1 MFFRFYN
8 FLLFFFLPL
17 ILLFFLMRFFFS
29 KETKQSIIEKFLF
42 SKYPRPP
49 GKLIWINGV
58 SIGEAKSGL
67 TIAKEFLVNRPDC
80 NVLLSTSTISAYN
93 EIAKQKEKI
102 ILIYLPIDIGF
113 LIKKFIKHWKPD
125 LTIFMES
132 EIWPNIIKELN
143 KNKLRFTILN
153 ARMSNKSFFWWKT
166 FNFFTKHVFRKV
178 SSCTTQ
184 DEISRNRFEEL
195 GVQKVECGS
204 NIKFFNSKLNFKER
218 NIFSLKK
225 KLAKHFIITFFSTHK
240 NEEIILIECFKL
252 LNKKFKNLMFVII
265 PRHLKNTGAIKKNL
279 EKNNFSF
286 GIRSLN
292 QSFNKKY
299 KFYIADTFGELGLF
313 FSLSKVSIVGGSF
326 SNKGGH
332 NPIEA
337 SHFNCAVI
345 FGPNMKNFKE
355 IKEKILKTK
364 SGFQVNN
371 SSELAEKISTLI
383 TKKNLLKITVNNFK
397 KLQIKEAK
405 KVKILIQQECAKI

>member
-1 MFFRFYN
+1 MDKWSKYWRGKIWSN
-8 FLLFFFLPL
+8 
-17 ILLFFLMRFFFS
+17 FS
-29 KETKQSIIEKFLF
+29 KRIF
-42 SKYPRPP
+42 SQYK
-49 GKLIWINGV
+49 
-58 SIGEAKSGL
+58 
-67 TIAKEFLVNRPDC
+67 DC
-80 NVLLSTSTISAYN
+80 NILLSTSTISAYN

-132 EIWPNIIKELN
+132 EIWPNIINELD

-153 ARMSNKSFFWWKT
+153 GECLINLFLVENFQ
-166 FNFFTKHVFRKV
+166 FFTKHYIHKV

-204 NIKFFNSKLNFKER
+204 NIKFLNSKLIFKEK
-218 NIFSLKK
+218 NFFFKK
-225 KLAKHFIITFFSTHK
+225 KLKKRFIITFFSTHK
-240 NEEIILIECFKL
+240 NEEILLIECFKL
-252 LNKKFKNLMFVII
+252 LNKKFKNLMFIII
-265 PRHLKNTGAIKKNL
+265 PRHLKNTVAIKKNL

-292 QSFNKKY
+292 QSLNKKHT
-299 KFYIADTFGELGLF
+299 FYIADTFGELGLF

-337 SHFNCAVI
+337 SHFNSAVI

-371 SSELAEKISTLI
+371 SSELAEKIILTLI

-397 KLQIKEAK
+397 KLQIKEAR